1 MNWVHPTSLMFS
13 PVLLA
18 FAQWRWDAVRGVLS
32 AQPDLMPAL
41 VVYAALSSGLGVT
54 VATAMVAGLAADTV
68 SSGPFGLSVLPLA
81 TVGLVLHLR
90 RDLLLRDSVW
100 AQALLGG
107 AGSLVATALTL
118 ALLFLLWPLV
128 SHPGPGMGHWPERQP
143 GLTELPTLGMRSIWQ
158 VLVVTAAGTVAT
170 PVIFRLFR
178 WIDGAFQYRRI
189 PDGVY
194 RANREIKRGRF

>member
-1 MNWVHPTSLMFS
+1 MNWVHPVSLMVS
-13 PVLLA
+13 PLLLA
-18 FAQWRWDAVRGVLS
+18 FAQCRWDGVRGVVG

-54 VATAMVAGLAADTV
+54 VATAVVAGMAADTV

-81 TVGLVLHLR
+81 AVGVILHLR
-90 RDLLLRDSVW
+90 RDLLLRESVW

-107 AGSLVATALTL
+107 AGSLAATALSVT
-118 ALLFLLWPLV
+118 LLFVLWPLV
-128 SHPGPGMGHWPERQP
+128 SHPSPGVAYLPERQP
-143 GLTELPTLGMRSIWQ
+143 GLTGLPTLGVRAVWQ
-158 VLVVTAAGTVAT
+158 VLVVTLAGTLAT

-178 WIDGAFQYRRI
+178 WIDSAFQYRRI
-189 PDGVY
+189 PDTAY